1 MKEVKIIKKVI
12 IWTLLAIVFLHPFVY
27 WKFSHLT
34 KDDLTWME
42 PYNEGDTVLFVS
54 SSDMDTMVVREKPL
68 HNSFWPFREN
78 EGSSE
83 YVANGSIKYIIK
95 HDGKSVDGRC
105 IIFREG
111 NGRLYVGFT
120 LQTRRLHYE
129 DDTKICFDSIKIKNS
144 VYTDVIKISDS
155 NSSSYSVGRIAN
167 EYFIWSKSKGLL
179 QYKYLN
185 GDVYTFYKK
194 LPYKK
199 KGWFQ

>member
-42 PYNEGDTVLFVS
+42 PYEEWDTVLFS
-54 SSDMDTMVVREKPL
+54 SPSGMDTLVVREKPL
-68 HNSFWPFREN
+68 YNSFWPFREN

-185 GDVYTFYKK
+185 GEVYTFYKK
-194 LPYKK
+194 IPRKK
-199 KGWFQ
+199 

>member
-1 MKEVKIIKKVI
+1 MKKIIY
-12 IWTLLAIVFLHPFVY
+12 FLFTIMLFSSCLY
-27 WKFSHLT
+27 EKMSHLSD
-34 KDDLTWME
+34 DDLTWME

-185 GDVYTFYKK
+185 GEVYTFYKK

>member
-42 PYNEGDTVLFVS
+42 PYEEWDTVLFS
-54 SSDMDTMVVREKPL
+54 SPSGMDTLVVREKPL